1 VLDLDD
7 YLPYLI
13 AIAMLLLLS
22 AFFSAS
28 EMAFSSINRIR
39 LKKHKEDGDKRAE
52 KTLKIANDFDSTLS
66 TVLVG
71 NNIVNIASATLGTL
85 LFTELMGPP
94 GAAWSTI
101 VITIVV
107 LIFGE
112 ILPKT
117 FAKESPERFALAV
130 SGVLYVCIIVLK
142 PVVFFF
148 VSIKKI
154 VSKLFHLNKST
165 STVTEEELKYIVEEI
180 ESEGI
185 FDEQESDLIQS
196 ALDFNEI
203 IAEEVLTPRVDVVG
217 VDIDDDSQSIKHKF
231 LLERYSR
238 LPVFNKK
245 IDDIIGVLHVKD
257 FFTAYLHKTDIDI
270 RSLMQ
275 PVIYI
280 PPQKKIADL
289 LAQLQKIKS
298 HMAVVTDQYGG
309 TVGIVTMEDILE
321 ELVGEIWD
329 EDDEIIRPVVEL
341 EKDLYSIQA
350 DASIDDVFESIG
362 FVDDQETDMN
372 TIGGWAMEKLGHI
385 PENNESFTYENLDI
399 TVTQVEDQRVI
410 HLLMHVY
417 REEST
422 ESETE

>member
-1 VLDLDD
+1 MDD
-7 YLPYLI
+7 YLPYVI
-13 AIAMLLLLS
+13 AIAVLLCLS

-39 LKKHKEDGDKRAE
+39 LKKYKDDGDKRAE
-52 KTLKIANDFDSTLS
+52 RTLKIANDFDNTLS

-71 NNIVNIASATLGTL
+71 NNIVNIAAATLGTL
-85 LFTELMGPP
+85 LFTNLMGPA

-101 VITIVV
+101 VITVIV

-112 ILPKT
+112 ILPKA
-117 FAKESPERFALAV
+117 FAKETPERFALAV
-130 SGVLYVCIIVLK
+130 SGILYVAIIILK

-148 VSIKKI
+148 VFIKRI
-154 VSKLFHLNKST
+154 ISKLFHLNKST
-165 STVTEEELKYIVEEI
+165 SIVTEEELKYIVEEI

-203 IAEEVLTPRVDVVG
+203 IASEVLTPRVDVVG
-217 VDIDDDSQSIKHKF
+217 VDIDDDPQTIKHKF

-270 RSLMQ
+270 RSFMQ
-275 PVIYI
+275 PVLYI

-329 EDDEIIRPVVEL
+329 EDDEIIKPVVEL

-350 DASIDDVFESIG
+350 DSNIDDVFEFVG

-372 TIGGWAMEKLGHI
+372 TIGGWAMEKLGRI
-385 PENNESFTYENLDI
+385 PENNESFAYENLDI
-399 TVTQVEDQRVI
+399 TVTQVEDQRVM
-410 HLLMHVY
+410 HLLIHVY
-417 REEST
+417 REEPT
-422 ESETE
+422 ESDTE